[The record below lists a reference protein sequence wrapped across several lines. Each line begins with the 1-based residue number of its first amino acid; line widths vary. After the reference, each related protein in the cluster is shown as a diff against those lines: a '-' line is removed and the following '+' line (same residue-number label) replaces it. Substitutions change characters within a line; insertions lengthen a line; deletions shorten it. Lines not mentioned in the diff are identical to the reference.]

1 MADSQKFTVLK
12 HVCKR
17 WFSTICFFCHIL
29 NNHSVDP
36 SMKNPP
42 KPHSTIN
49 RDISWMYFNHRI
61 LDEAA
66 NRENPL
72 LERLKFIG
80 IYSNNL
86 DEFFKVRVATLR
98 RMVEIEKNVKTL
110 KSDSDKILKKILKLN
125 EHYTIDLEEI
135 YNQLIEE
142 LKKENI
148 FFRNETQLDVKQ
160 KAFIEDYYRNTLMS
174 SLYPILASRMDEAP
188 QLNDKEIYL
197 AVKISKLDGKKE
209 KKVSREYALIQ
220 IPTQDLSRFVLLPSE
235 EGSKHLIFLDDVIR
249 YCLPQI
255 FASLNY
261 DSYEAYTIKFTRDSE
276 MDFDKGAYQ
285 SLLEKVSKAVK
296 SRRFGPPV
304 RFVYDRDIPKTL
316 LQFMEK
322 LLNIDKNDAH
332 IAGNRYHNLKDFIG
346 LPDLKRSDLKF
357 KPQPPLPVPS
367 FDKASNLME
376 LIRERDRFLHYPYQD
391 FDYFVRLMRE
401 AAINPEV
408 KAIKISIYR
417 LAKNSRIIKAL
428 INAAMNGKKV
438 TANVELLARF
448 DESSNINWSQKMEEA
463 GIKVIFGVE
472 GLKVRSKLALIKT
485 RSKSIGCISTG
496 HFHEGTATIYTDFT
510 LMTARACIVEEVDEV
525 FNFIEH
531 PYTNPV
537 FKELIVAPNF
547 ARKRIL
553 AMINTETEN
562 AKKGLPAYILMKVNH
577 ITDDK
582 IIQKLYQASTAGVK
596 IKLLVRGGCTMVTG
610 VVGMSENIEIFGI
623 IDRYLEHSRIMIF
636 ANGGHEKYYIGSAD
650 LMARNLDNRIE
661 VLTPVYDPKVQR
673 HLKKTLEF
681 GFMDNVKARSVDG
694 SGSNRIQ
701 SVEGT
706 EKFHSQD
713 RLYQYYKQ
721 SLVVRKP

>member
-1 MADSQKFTVLK
+1 
-12 HVCKR
+12 
-17 WFSTICFFCHIL
+17 
-29 NNHSVDP
+29 
-36 SMKNPP
+36 MKNLQ

-110 KSDSDKILKKILKLN
+110 KSDSDKILRKILKLN
-125 EHYTIDLEEI
+125 EQYTIDLEEI
-135 YNQLIEE
+135 HNQLIEE
-142 LKKENI
+142 LKAENI
-148 FFRNETQLDVKQ
+148 FFLNETQLDAKQ

-174 SLYPILASRMDEAP
+174 FLYPILASRMDEVP

-197 AVKISKLDGKKE
+197 AVKISKLADKKE
-209 KKVSREYALIQ
+209 KKVRREYALIQ
-220 IPTQDLSRFVLLPSE
+220 IPTQDLSRFVLLPSQ

-255 FASLNY
+255 FASLNF
-261 DSYEAYTIKFTRDSE
+261 DTYEAYTIKFTRDSE

-346 LPDLKRSDLKF
+346 LPDLKRPDLKF

-367 FDKASNLME
+367 FDKASNMME

-448 DESSNINWSQKMEEA
+448 DESSNINWAQKMEEA

-472 GLKVRSKLALIKT
+472 GLKVHSKLALIKT
-485 RSKSIGCISTG
+485 RSKSIACISTG
-496 HFHEGTATIYTDFT
+496 NFHEGTATIYTDFT
-510 LMTARACIVEEVDEV
+510 MMTARPSIVDEVDEV

-531 PYTNPV
+531 PYTNPI

-547 ARKRIL
+547 ARKRLL
-553 AMINTETEN
+553 ALINTETEN

-577 ITDDK
+577 ISDDK
-582 IIQKLYQASTAGVK
+582 IIQKLYQASTVGVK
-596 IKLLVRGGCTMVTG
+596 IKLLVRGGCTLVTG
-610 VVGMSENIEIFGI
+610 VVGMSENIVIYGI

-673 HLKKTLEF
+673 HLKKALEF
-681 GFMDNVKARSVDG
+681 GFMDNVKARLVDG

-701 SVEGT
+701 SGEGT

>member
-1 MADSQKFTVLK
+1 
-12 HVCKR
+12 
-17 WFSTICFFCHIL
+17 
-29 NNHSVDP
+29 
-36 SMKNPP
+36 MKNPS

-125 EHYTIDLEEI
+125 EQYTIDLEDI
-135 YNQLIEE
+135 YNQLIEQ
-142 LKKENI
+142 LKAENI
-148 FFRNETQLDVKQ
+148 FFLNETQLDAKQ
-160 KAFIEDYYRNTLMS
+160 KTFIEDFYRNTLMS

-197 AVKISKLDGKKE
+197 AVKISKLAGKKE

-220 IPTQDLSRFVLLPSE
+220 IPTQDLSRFVLLPSQD
-235 EGSKHLIFLDDVIR
+235 GSKHLIFLDDVIR

-261 DSYEAYTIKFTRDSE
+261 DTYEAYTIKFTRDSE

-316 LQFMEK
+316 LHFMEK

-346 LPDLKRSDLKF
+346 LPDLKRPDLKF

-367 FDKASNLME
+367 FDKASNMMD

-408 KAIKISIYR
+408 KSIKISIYR

-448 DESSNINWSQKMEEA
+448 DESSNINWAQKMEEA

-472 GLKVRSKLALIKT
+472 GLKVHSKLALIKT
-485 RSKSIGCISTG
+485 RSKSIACISTG
-496 HFHEGTATIYTDFT
+496 NFHEGTATIYTDFT
-510 LMTARACIVEEVDEV
+510 MMTARASIVDEVDEV

-582 IIQKLYQASTAGVK
+582 IIQKLYQASTVGVK
-596 IKLLVRGGCTMVTG
+596 IKLLVRGSCTMVTG
-610 VVGMSENIEIFGI
+610 VMGMSEHIEIYGI

-681 GFMDNVKARSVDG
+681 GFMDNVKARMVDG

-701 SVEGT
+701 TSEGT